1 MERSETFFPPDA
13 AQVADGAD
21 FNASVH
27 GFTGPV
33 GVSFA
38 NPLIAPE
45 MQFAAKNTS
54 ETVYGLTLT
63 TDLGDGFSGGR
74 SPSIQVL

>member
-1 MERSETFFPPDA
+1 MERSETFSPPDE
-13 AQVADGAD
+13 AQVADGAN

-27 GFTGPV
+27 GFSGPV

-45 MQFAAKNTS
+45 LQFAAKNTS

-63 TDLGDGFSGGR
+63 TDLGDGFSGGE
-74 SPSIQVL
+74 